1 MRKLILLLS
10 TFIISF
16 SLYAQ
21 TRTLEVGYTYMHPVQ
36 TMRSTEPDV
45 TNRYILHTDGHKS
58 KFYSPNTEYIDSI
71 ESTPEGF
78 EMFNTLKRELWQ
90 KREQDK
96 IPRADGS
103 FYVTK
108 FLSDNELHTYD
119 IANGTKFHVK
129 ESLPEPLWTIED
141 SCRTI
146 LGYECTKASADFYGR
161 KWTVWFTPDIPVNDG
176 PWKLRGL
183 PGLILEANC
192 EGGQYSFI
200 AGDIRHSNNPVTNV
214 YGRDKWEDIRR
225 KDFWNLRRSCLDNPS
240 RNIRSQSGTNIIVYQ
255 NVTYQNYLPTD
266 IVDYIET
273 DYR

>member
-1 MRKLILLLS
+1 MLRLILLLPAFLLTLS
-10 TFIISF
+10 IH
-16 SLYAQ
+16 AQ
-21 TRTLEVGYTYMHPVQ
+21 TGTLEVGYTYMHPVQ
-36 TMRSTEPDV
+36 TMKRAEPNV

-78 EMFNTLKRELWQ
+78 EIFNTLKMELWQ
-90 KREQDK
+90 KGEQDK

-108 FLSDNELHTYD
+108 FLSSNELHTYD
-119 IANGTKFHVK
+119 IANGTKFHIK
-129 ESLPEPLWTIED
+129 ESLPEPLWTIGD

-146 LGYECTKASADFYGR
+146 LGYECTLASAELHGR
-161 KWTVWFTPDIPVNDG
+161 KWTVWFAPELPVNDG

-183 PGLILEANC
+183 PGLILEASC

-200 AGDIRHSNNPVTNV
+200 ASDIRHSHRPVTDV
-214 YGRDKWEDIRR
+214 YGRDKCEQIGR

-240 RNIRSQSGTNIIVYQ
+240 RNIGSQAGTNIVVYK
-255 NVTYQNYLPTD
+255 NVTYQKYLPAD